1 MNENVS
7 REVKIVQ
14 NYQRPPTVSE
24 SIVKQLKEE
33 IIKGIYLPGERIKIL
48 DLAKRFGASQ
58 TSVREALKILQKTD
72 LVTEIPHK
80 GYFITSLDLDELLD
94 IWKIKEEL
102 WALAFSWFAERATKE
117 QIERARRCVEKFKE
131 AYRENDIDKAFEA
144 NFALTDVILEGCGS
158 RKLVSL
164 LQSIED
170 QAKRYRYLSLE
181 YDDNLRISSH
191 YFEEVMK
198 AIEKRDKVKTAQ
210 LMKEYIKFSASVLKN
225 NYESIIA
232 KERRKQRA
240 RVIE

>member
-1 MNENVS
+1 MEGY
-7 REVKIVQ
+7 R
-14 NYQRPPTVSE
+14 RPLTVSE
-24 SIVKQLKEE
+24 SIVRQLREE
-33 IIKGIYLPGERIKIL
+33 IIKGFYLPGERIKIL
-48 DLAKRFGASQ
+48 DLAKRFGVSQ
-58 TSVREALKILQKTD
+58 TSVREALKVLQKTD
-72 LVTEIPHK
+72 LVTEVPHR
-80 GYFITSLDLDELLD
+80 GYFITSLDLEELMD

-102 WALAFSWFAERATKE
+102 WALAFSWFAERAKKE
-117 QIERARRCVEKFKE
+117 QIERARRCVEQFKE
-131 AYRENDIDKAFEA
+131 AYMKNDVDEAFEA

-181 YDDNLRISSH
+181 YDDNLRASAQ
-191 YFEEVMK
+191 YFEEIMK

-210 LMKEYIKFSASVLKN
+210 LVKEYIKFSASVLKN
-225 NYESIIA
+225 NYDSIIA